1 MKKTTKRLTMIVAI
15 LLTLVLLTSSIVS
28 TTLAKYVVSK
38 DAKTTVGLEAFG
50 LTVDVKANYTG
61 AGTAVESNKNGD
73 SVTLTYANLNL
84 KPGDNIANAI
94 EVAVYG
100 TAKVNV
106 KVSINVTVAYGGDKF
121 VVTKSNF
128 SSLTTDSKT
137 CVPIAFTV
145 NSAAA
150 TTSYNELTESAAA
163 QAIEEKISGYTYA
176 DGVASKTFN
185 IDNDIVF
192 LILITSLYKIY
203 FVSSFVTFV
212 KSNAKA
218 LLTSIRLSKD
228 AVAPYGVVLG
238 LCPAICELPPNRA
251 VFVKP
256 PCTP

>member
-50 LTVDVKANYTG
+50 LTVDVKANYTD

-145 NSAAA
+145 NGAEA
-150 TTSYNELTESAAA
+150 TSSYNALAESAVAEE
-163 QAIEEKISGYTYA
+163 IEKKISGYTYA

-185 IDNDIVF
+185 IDNVTKQVTLDKATETINFGFKWDKGDNLLNNQISTWLANQTGTNKSTV
-192 LILITSLYKIY
+192 SLTYT
-203 FVSSFVTFV
+203 VTV
-212 KSNAKA
+212 EQ
-218 LLTSIRLSKD
+218 
-228 AVAPYGVVLG
+228 V
-238 LCPAICELPPNRA
+238 
-251 VFVKP
+251 
-256 PCTP
+256 

>member
-50 LTVDVKANYTG
+50 LTVDVKANYTD

-94 EVAVYG
+94 EVSVKG
-100 TAKVNV
+100 TAKVNA
-106 KVSINVTVAYGGDKF
+106 KVSINVVVAYGGSKF

-128 SSLTTDSKT
+128 SSLTADSKT

-145 NSAAA
+145 NSAEA

-176 DGVASKTFN
+176 DGVASKTFT
-185 IDNDIVF
+185 IDANTKTVAVNETINFGFKWDKGSNLLNNQISTWLANQTTNKSTV
-192 LILITSLYKIY
+192 SLTYT
-203 FVSSFVTFV
+203 VTV
-212 KSNAKA
+212 EQA
-218 LLTSIRLSKD
+218 
-228 AVAPYGVVLG
+228 
-238 LCPAICELPPNRA
+238 
-251 VFVKP
+251 
-256 PCTP
+256 